1 MLRYLLPAAALLLS
15 GCIDMTLPPEKM
27 PITTEKREFLY
38 DYSVPGASKDLL
50 YTRASE
56 YLAVSY
62 NNSKEVSRVADKE
75 RGTIIAKAV
84 MPWNFTS
91 DTALIPYVVCYQ
103 NYDIVAIAKDGR
115 ARLQLTIVDGPRVAS
130 TCSWT
135 LPPRRDYPQI
145 VSQFEDIAKSFG
157 EALKGNSNIE
167 KIRDF

>member
-1 MLRYLLPAAALLLS
+1 MIRYLLPAAALTLS
-15 GCIDMTLPPEKM
+15 GCISATLPPERM

-38 DYSVPGASKDLL
+38 DYAIPSASKDLL
-50 YTRASE
+50 YSRASD

-62 NNSKEVSRVADKE
+62 NNSKSISRVEDRE

-84 MPWNFTS
+84 TPWKFTT
-91 DTALIPYVVCYQ
+91 DTPLIPYVECYQ
-103 NYDIVAIAKDGR
+103 NYDIVAITKDGR

-130 TCSWT
+130 TCAWT

-145 VSQFEDIAKSFG
+145 VSQFDDIAKGFG
-157 EALKGNSNIE
+157 EALKGNSNLD